1 MFTSLL
7 QVKTSVKTSIFDK
20 SNMLEMLIT
29 IIF

>member
-7 QVKTSVKTSIFDK
+7 QVKTNIKTSIFDK